1 MAVEVVIQRSLDF
14 AQACGWDHR
23 LQDEVAVRTLRYV
36 RPDWSEIQALS
47 AVDWVRSL
55 SPNELPTG

>member
-14 AQACGWDHR
+14 ADACGWDHQ
-23 LQDEVAVRTLRYV
+23 LQDEVVVRTLRYV

-47 AVDWVRSL
+47 AIDWVRSL
-55 SPNELPTG
+55 SPSALPTA